1 MNSRRYAMA
10 SLSMVL
16 LAVTIVS
23 VSALG
28 QNAYAGAG
36 MSLSADCSGSTCD
49 ISGTTDRTNEPV
61 MLVLSNSLGIHGV
74 DQMDSS
80 GGIYSTTVNVSNLDG
95 TYTIT
100 VNQGSSSKYKI
111 SVDIDVSG
119 GTSDSSVSVSNVVG
133 VVEEQASV
141 EETVIVTPLGGLSLT
156 ASGVLG
162 STTIDVSG
170 TTDRSDEDVTIVVTA
185 SNGNKVH
192 FAQESVS
199 DGSFSTTWNVSA
211 SDDGAYTI
219 TANQGSS
226 SKYNLSVSVDV
237 SDGTSTSS
245 ASVSNQ
251 AAAAEEEAGSV
262 EAVEVAAGGLTLTAG
277 GVEGST
283 TIDVSGTTDRNGDIV
298 LTVTAPNGNIVSI
311 DQISPSG
318 GSFMT
323 TIEVG
328 GQLWSQDGMYTVSAQ
343 QGDASNYKTSAQVE
357 IVDGVVIPEFGV
369 IAAMILAVA
378 IVSII
383 VVTAKTKL
391 SIVPRY

>member
-1 MNSRRYAMA
+1 MNSRRYTMA

-16 LAVTIVS
+16 LAVTIMS

-100 VNQGSSSKYKI
+100 VNQGSSSKYKL

-119 GTSDSSVSVSNVVG
+119 GTSDSSASISNVVG
-133 VVEEQASV
+133 IVEEEASV
-141 EETVIVTPLGGLSLT
+141 EETVIATPAGGLS
-156 ASGVLG
+156 
-162 STTIDVSG
+162 
-170 TTDRSDEDVTIVVTA
+170 
-185 SNGNKVH
+185 
-192 FAQESVS
+192 
-199 DGSFSTTWNVSA
+199 
-211 SDDGAYTI
+211 
-219 TANQGSS
+219 
-226 SKYNLSVSVDV
+226 
-237 SDGTSTSS
+237 
-245 ASVSNQ
+245 
-251 AAAAEEEAGSV
+251 
-262 EAVEVAAGGLTLTAG
+262 LTAG

-283 TIDVSGTTDRNGDIV
+283 TIDVSGTTDRNGDITLKV
-298 LTVTAPNGNIVSI
+298 IAPNGNVVSVS
-311 DQISPSG
+311 QISPSG

-328 GQLWSQDGMYTVSAQ
+328 GPLWSQDGMYTISAH
-343 QGDASNYKTSAQVE
+343 QGKASNYQTSTEVE
-357 IVDGVVIPEFGV
+357 VVDGHVIPEFGV
-369 IAAMILAVA
+369 IAVMILAVA

-383 VVTAKTKL
+383 VVTAKTRL